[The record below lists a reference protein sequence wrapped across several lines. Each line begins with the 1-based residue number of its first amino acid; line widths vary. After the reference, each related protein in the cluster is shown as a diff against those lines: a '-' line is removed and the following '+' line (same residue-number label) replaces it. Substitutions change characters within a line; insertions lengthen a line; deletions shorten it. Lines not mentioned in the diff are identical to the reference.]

1 MTGDPIESIKERL
14 DIVDVISTVVSLKKA
29 GRNYKGLCPFHS
41 EKTPSFMVF
50 PDKGNYHC
58 FGCGANG
65 DIFTFVMG
73 TQHLDFAEAL
83 KQLAAKAG
91 VTLPERGFGKQKDDA
106 RSRLFEVTALAAQY
120 FHNLLLK
127 ASPTAGPRAYLAER
141 GIDSDTIDRFQLG
154 YSPDSWDALSTY
166 LLKAGCEKDDIE
178 AAGLVVKREDGG
190 SYDRFR
196 GRLVFPIRDQRGRVL
211 GFGARS
217 LDGSVPKYL
226 NSPET
231 PIFDKGAVLYGIDLA
246 APAIRRTDRVIVVE
260 GYMDVLIGHQSGI
273 QYMVASLG
281 TSLTERQVS
290 LLKKLTR
297 NVVLALDPDEAGDEA
312 TSRGLDVARQ
322 VFSGKGVLVPTERGL
337 ILEPKVDAD
346 IRIMTLPRGKDPDE
360 LIREN
365 VDDWHRR
372 LAEAKPVVDYYF
384 DVSLADLD
392 LTSARGKSTAVE
404 RLGPVIRE
412 IGDLVQRWHYIQEL
426 AARIGVGE
434 QVVATAIGRPD
445 KRLTGRER
453 KRYEVARSEPVGAR
467 RGLSLEEYCL
477 ILLLQH
483 PELARHPA
491 RIEPAD
497 IRDSRG
503 REILREFY
511 DLLSG
516 GELSDLDTLRNAMDS
531 TLVEFLD
538 EMMGRSQ
545 SVPTLAGE
553 ELDREATT
561 LFDELR
567 RFNIRERIREVSDLK
582 LDAERAGD
590 REAVKEL
597 VAVTEDLLAQLEPY
611 ERGSARAW
619 VWKRGPGAVDS

>member
-1 MTGDPIESIKERL
+1 MSGDPIELIKERL
-14 DIVDVISTVVSLKKA
+14 DIVDTISQVVNLKKA

-41 EKTPSFMVF
+41 EKTPSFIVF

-65 DIFTFVMG
+65 DIFTFVMS
-73 TQHLDFAEAL
+73 TQHLECADAL
-83 KQLAAKAG
+83 KLLAAKAG
-91 VTLPERGFGKQKDDA
+91 VTLPERAMGEQQDDGK
-106 RSRLFEVTALAAQY
+106 SRLFEVNALTAQY

-127 ASPTAGPRAYLAER
+127 SSPTAGARAFLRER
-141 GIDSDTIDRFQLG
+141 GIDADTVERFQLG

-166 LLKAGCEKDDIE
+166 LLKAGCVKDDIE
-178 AAGLVVKREDGG
+178 AAGLVVKKDSGG

-217 LDGSVPKYL
+217 LDGSDPKYL

-231 PIFDKGAVLYGIDLA
+231 PIFNKGAVLYGIDLA
-246 APAIRRTDRVIVVE
+246 APAIRQADRVIVVE
-260 GYMDVLIGHQSGI
+260 GYVDVLMGHQSGI

-281 TSLTERQVS
+281 TSLTERQLS

-312 TSRGLDVARQ
+312 TSRGLEVARQ

-360 LIREN
+360 LIRED
-365 VDDWHRR
+365 VQDWHRR
-372 LAEAKPVVDYYF
+372 LAEAKPVVDHYF
-384 DVSLADLD
+384 DVTLAGLD
-392 LTSARGKSTAVE
+392 LASAQGKSAAVA
-404 RLGPVIRE
+404 RLGPIIRE

-426 AARIGVGE
+426 AARIGVSE
-434 QVVATAIGRPD
+434 QVVATAIGRSD
-445 KRLTGRER
+445 RRSTGRDRHRRDVAQPER
-453 KRYEVARSEPVGAR
+453 VGAR
-467 RGLSLEEYCL
+467 RGLSLEEYC
-477 ILLLQH
+477 IFLLLQH
-483 PELARHPA
+483 PELTRHPA

-503 REILREFY
+503 REILRRLY
-511 DLLSG
+511 DLLSS
-516 GELSDLDTLRNAMDS
+516 GELPDLETLRNALDGA
-531 TLVEFLD
+531 LVEVLD
-538 EMMGRSQ
+538 EMIARSQ
-545 SVPTLAGE
+545 SVPALTGE
-553 ELDREATT
+553 ELDREATR

-567 RFNIRERIREVSDLK
+567 RFNIRERIREVADLK

-597 VAVTEDLLAQLEPY
+597 VAITEDLLAQLEPY

-619 VWKRGPGAVDS
+619 VWKRSSGAIDS